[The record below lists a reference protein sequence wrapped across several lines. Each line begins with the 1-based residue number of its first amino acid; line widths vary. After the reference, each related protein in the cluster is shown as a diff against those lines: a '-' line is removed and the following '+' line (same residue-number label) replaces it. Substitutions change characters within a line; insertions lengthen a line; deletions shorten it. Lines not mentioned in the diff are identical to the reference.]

1 MAHYTPEFFSK
12 HHANRNILRF
22 GNPHLIDR
30 RSQHP
35 KPQTVRNI
43 LAYSKALEV
52 KPSESVEHLM
62 IVLN

>member
-1 MAHYTPEFFSK
+1 MAHSTPEFFSK
-12 HHANRNILRF
+12 HHNSRNQHLKAVHLF
-22 GNPHLIDR
+22 GSGFH
-30 RSQHP
+30 SP

-52 KPSESVEHLM
+52 KPSESVENVT